1 MLERRKNEREGR
13 IETIVYCRENIRQV
27 ILRRME
33 EEKGHIHVLDD
44 GTVIRHEHH
53 EHHAHGHQ
61 HSHTQTKAVLNRM
74 ARLIGHLESIKHMI
88 EDGRDCSEVLVQ
100 LSAVDSAI
108 KGVSRIIL
116 KDHLEHCIV
125 DAVRD
130 NDQQALDQLKR
141 AIDRF
146 IK

>member
-1 MLERRKNEREGR
+1 MNENNRNQDNGHHGQDGHTE
-13 IETIVYCRENIRQV
+13 
-27 ILRRME
+27 
-33 EEKGHIHVLDD
+33 HIHVLTD
-44 GTVIRHEHH
+44 GTVLHH
-53 EHHAHGHQ
+53 THGTHGHQ

-130 NDQQALDQLKR
+130 NDQEALDQLNR

>member
-1 MLERRKNEREGR
+1 MRNANKRNGKKRKGR
-13 IETIVYCRENIRQV
+13 GDIV
-27 ILRRME
+27 E
-33 EEKGHIHVLDD
+33 EHTHVLAD
-44 GTVIRHEHH
+44 GTVVTHTHG
-53 EHHAHGHQ
+53 AHGHQ

-74 ARLIGHLESIKHMI
+74 ARLIGHLESIKQMI
-88 EDGRDCSEVLVQ
+88 ADGRDCSDVLMQ

-125 DAVRD
+125 DAVRE
-130 NDQQALDQLKR
+130 NDKEALDQLNK

-146 IK
+146 LK

>member
-1 MLERRKNEREGR
+1 
-13 IETIVYCRENIRQV
+13 
-27 ILRRME
+27 ME
-33 EEKGHIHVLDD
+33 EKEHTHVLAD
-44 GTVIRHEHH
+44 GTVIHH
-53 EHHAHGHQ
+53 DHHAHGAHGHQ

-130 NDQQALDQLKR
+130 NDQQALEQLNR

>member
-13 IETIVYCRENIRQV
+13 IKTIVYCRENIRQV
-27 ILRRME
+27 ISRRME
-33 EEKGHIHVLDD
+33 EKEHTHVLAD
-44 GTVIRHEHH
+44 GTVIHH
-53 EHHAHGHQ
+53 DHHAHGTHGHQ

-130 NDQQALDQLKR
+130 HDQQALEQLNR

>member
-1 MLERRKNEREGR
+1 MNENNRNQDNGHHGQDGHTE
-13 IETIVYCRENIRQV
+13 
-27 ILRRME
+27 
-33 EEKGHIHVLDD
+33 HIHVLAN
-44 GTVIRHEHH
+44 GTVLHH
-53 EHHAHGHQ
+53 THGAHGHQ

-130 NDQQALDQLKR
+130 NDQEALDQLNR

>member
-1 MLERRKNEREGR
+1 
-13 IETIVYCRENIRQV
+13 
-27 ILRRME
+27 ME
-33 EEKGHIHVLDD
+33 AKDKGTKAAQGDAH
-44 GTVIRHEHH
+44 RHTQGHP
-53 EHHAHGHQ
+53 HGHV
-61 HSHTQTKAVLNRM
+61 HSHTHTKAVLNRM
-74 ARLIGHLESIKHMI
+74 ARLIGHLESIRKMV
-88 EDGRDCSEVLVQ
+88 EDGRDCSDVLVQ
-100 LSAVDSAI
+100 LAAVDSAI

-130 NDQQALDQLKR
+130 NDQEALDQLNR

>member
-13 IETIVYCRENIRQV
+13 IKTIVYCRENIRQV
-27 ILRRME
+27 ISRRME
-33 EEKGHIHVLDD
+33 EKEHTHVLAD
-44 GTVIRHEHH
+44 GTVIHH
-53 EHHAHGHQ
+53 DHHAHGTHGHQ

-74 ARLIGHLESIKHMI
+74 ARLIGHLESINHMI

-130 NDQQALDQLKR
+130 NDQQALEQLNR

>member
-13 IETIVYCRENIRQV
+13 IKTIVYYRENIRQV
-27 ILRRME
+27 ISRRME
-33 EEKGHIHVLDD
+33 EKEHTHVLAD
-44 GTVIRHEHH
+44 GTVIHH
-53 EHHAHGHQ
+53 DHHAHGTHGHQ

-130 NDQQALDQLKR
+130 NDQQALEQLNR

>member
-1 MLERRKNEREGR
+1 MNENNR
-13 IETIVYCRENIRQV
+13 NQDN
-27 ILRRME
+27 
-33 EEKGHIHVLDD
+33 GHHGQDGHTEHTHVLAD
-44 GTVIRHEHH
+44 GTVLHH
-53 EHHAHGHQ
+53 THGAHGQQ

-130 NDQQALDQLKR
+130 NDQEALDQLNR

>member
-13 IETIVYCRENIRQV
+13 IKTIVYYRENIRQV

-33 EEKGHIHVLDD
+33 EKEHTHVLAD
-44 GTVIRHEHH
+44 GTVIHH
-53 EHHAHGHQ
+53 DHHAHGTHGHQ

-130 NDQQALDQLKR
+130 NDQQALDQLNR

>member
-1 MLERRKNEREGR
+1 MLERRKNGREERIG
-13 IETIVYCRENIRQV
+13 TIVYYSENIRQV
-27 ILRRME
+27 ISRRME
-33 EEKGHIHVLDD
+33 EKEHTHVLAD
-44 GTVIRHEHH
+44 GTVIHH
-53 EHHAHGHQ
+53 DHHAHGTHGHQ

-130 NDQQALDQLKR
+130 NDQQALEQLNR

>member
-1 MLERRKNEREGR
+1 MLERRKNGREERIG
-13 IETIVYCRENIRQV
+13 TIVYYSENIRQV
-27 ILRRME
+27 ISRRME
-33 EEKGHIHVLDD
+33 EKEHTHVLAD
-44 GTVIRHEHH
+44 GTVIHH
-53 EHHAHGHQ
+53 DHHAHGTHGHQ

-125 DAVRD
+125 DAIRD
-130 NDQQALDQLKR
+130 NDQQALEQLNR

>member
-1 MLERRKNEREGR
+1 MLERRKNGREERIG
-13 IETIVYCRENIRQV
+13 TIVYYSENIRQV
-27 ILRRME
+27 ISRRME
-33 EEKGHIHVLDD
+33 EKEHTHVLAD
-44 GTVIRHEHH
+44 GTVIHH
-53 EHHAHGHQ
+53 DHHAHGTHGHQ

-130 NDQQALDQLKR
+130 NDQQALDQLNR

>member
-1 MLERRKNEREGR
+1 MKEIKE
-13 IETIVYCRENIRQV
+13 I
-27 ILRRME
+27 
-33 EEKGHIHVLDD
+33 EEKGEHQQEHTHVLAD
-44 GTVIRHEHH
+44 GTVISHT
-53 EHHAHGHQ
+53 HGHH

-125 DAVRD
+125 DAVKD
-130 NDQQALDQLKR
+130 NDQQALEQLNE

>member
-13 IETIVYCRENIRQV
+13 IKTIVYCRENIRQV
-27 ILRRME
+27 ISRRME
-33 EEKGHIHVLDD
+33 EKEHTHVLAD
-44 GTVIRHEHH
+44 GTVIHH
-53 EHHAHGHQ
+53 DHHAHGTHGHQ

-74 ARLIGHLESIKHMI
+74 ARLIGHLESIKHRI

-130 NDQQALDQLKR
+130 NDQQALEQLNR

>member
-1 MLERRKNEREGR
+1 MDIMDRMDIR
-13 IETIVYCRENIRQV
+13 NIS
-27 ILRRME
+27 MCWP
-33 EEKGHIHVLDD
+33 
-44 GTVIRHEHH
+44 
-53 EHHAHGHQ
+53 
-61 HSHTQTKAVLNRM
+61 M
-74 ARLIGHLESIKHMI
+74 ARCSTIHMARTAI
-88 EDGRDCSEVLVQ
+88 STATRRRRRCSTAGRDCSEVLVQ

-130 NDQQALDQLKR
+130 NDQEALDQLNR

>member
-1 MLERRKNEREGR
+1 MARSSIMIITRMALMAISTATRR
-13 IETIVYCRENIRQV
+13 
-27 ILRRME
+27 RRPCS
-33 EEKGHIHVLDD
+33 I
-44 GTVIRHEHH
+44 
-53 EHHAHGHQ
+53 
-61 HSHTQTKAVLNRM
+61 

-130 NDQQALDQLKR
+130 NDQQALEQLNR

>member
-130 NDQQALDQLKR
+130 NDQQALDQLNR

>member
-13 IETIVYCRENIRQV
+13 IKTIVYCRENIRQV
-27 ILRRME
+27 ISRRME
-33 EEKGHIHVLDD
+33 EKEHTHVLAD
-44 GTVIRHEHH
+44 GTVIHH
-53 EHHAHGHQ
+53 DHHAHGTHGHQ

-108 KGVSRIIL
+108 KGVRRIIL

-130 NDQQALDQLKR
+130 NDQQALEQLNR

>member
-1 MLERRKNEREGR
+1 MLERRKNGREGR
-13 IETIVYCRENIRQV
+13 IKTIVYCNENIRQV
-27 ILRRME
+27 ISRRME
-33 EEKGHIHVLDD
+33 EKEHTHVLADD
-44 GTVIRHEHH
+44 TVIHH
-53 EHHAHGHQ
+53 DHHAHGAHGHQ

-130 NDQQALDQLKR
+130 NDQQALEQLNR